1 MRLPEYDRALKA
13 RADKNLGY
21 YGGNDDDAPTR
32 ALRFDPAPSFS
43 FHTQLSRNNQMI
55 LSDQALDQL
64 FREARTHNGWQ
75 QKPVDDA
82 VLKQLIELVLLGPT
96 SANSSPGRFVFVK
109 TQEGKE
115 KLRPALSPGNLE
127 KTMAA
132 PVTAIVGMDMA
143 FYEHLPKLFP
153 HADARSW
160 FAGNDKAIA
169 DTAFRNSTLQGGYLI
184 LAARALGLDTGAM
197 SGFDAAKVDEAFF
210 GGTTVKSNFLINL
223 GYGDP
228 SKLFPRSPRFA
239 FDEAARIV

>member
-1 MRLPEYDRALKA
+1 
-13 RADKNLGY
+13 
-21 YGGNDDDAPTR
+21 
-32 ALRFDPAPSFS
+32 
-43 FHTQLSRNNQMI
+43 MI

-75 QKPVDDA
+75 SKPVDDA
-82 VLKQLIELVLLGPT
+82 LLKQLTELALLGPT
-96 SANSSPGRFVFVK
+96 SANSSPGRFVYVR
-109 TQEGKE
+109 TPEGKE

-132 PVTAIVGMDMA
+132 PVTVIVGMDTA

-160 FAGNDKAIA
+160 FAGNDKAIS

-210 GGTTVKSNFLINL
+210 AGTTVKSNFLINL
-223 GYGDP
+223 GYGDA
-228 SKLFPRSPRFA
+228 SKLFPRSPRFS
-239 FDEAARIV
+239 FDEAARIA

>member
-1 MRLPEYDRALKA
+1 M
-13 RADKNLGY
+13 
-21 YGGNDDDAPTR
+21 T
-32 ALRFDPAPSFS
+32 
-43 FHTQLSRNNQMI
+43 
-55 LSDQALDQL
+55 LSDAALDQL
-64 FREARTHNGWQ
+64 FREARTHNDWQ
-75 QKPVDDA
+75 PKAVDDA
-82 VLKQLIELVLLGPT
+82 VLSQLIELTLLGPT
-96 SANSSPGRFVFVK
+96 SANSSPARFVFVK
-109 TQEGKE
+109 SPEAKE
-115 KLRPALSPGNLE
+115 KLRPALSPGNLD

-184 LAARALGLDTGAM
+184 VAARALGLDTGPM
-197 SGFDAAKVDEAFF
+197 SGFDAAKVDQAFF
-210 GGTTVKSNFLINL
+210 AGTTVKSNFLINL

-228 SKLFPRSPRFA
+228 AKLFARSPRFS

>member
-1 MRLPEYDRALKA
+1 
-13 RADKNLGY
+13 
-21 YGGNDDDAPTR
+21 
-32 ALRFDPAPSFS
+32 
-43 FHTQLSRNNQMI
+43 MI

-75 QKPVDDA
+75 EKPVDDA
-82 VLKQLIELVLLGPT
+82 VLAQLMKLVLLGPT

-109 TQEGKE
+109 TPEGKE
-115 KLRPALSPGNLE
+115 KLRPALAPGNLE

-160 FAGNDKAIA
+160 FAGNDKLIA

-210 GGTTVKSNFLINL
+210 AGTTVKSNFLINL

-228 SKLFPRSPRFA
+228 AKLLPRSPRFT

>member
-1 MRLPEYDRALKA
+1 
-13 RADKNLGY
+13 
-21 YGGNDDDAPTR
+21 
-32 ALRFDPAPSFS
+32 
-43 FHTQLSRNNQMI
+43 MI

-82 VLKQLIELVLLGPT
+82 MLKQLIELVLLGPT

-160 FAGNDKAIA
+160 FAGKDKAIA

-197 SGFDAAKVDEAFF
+197 SGFDAAKVDAAFF
-210 GGTTVKSNFLINL
+210 AGTTVKSNFLINL

>member
-1 MRLPEYDRALKA
+1 
-13 RADKNLGY
+13 
-21 YGGNDDDAPTR
+21 
-32 ALRFDPAPSFS
+32 
-43 FHTQLSRNNQMI
+43 MI

-82 VLKQLIELVLLGPT
+82 VLKQLVEFVLLGPT
-96 SANSSPGRFVFVK
+96 SANSSPGRFVFVR
-109 TQEGKE
+109 TPEGKE

-184 LAARALGLDTGAM
+184 LAARALGLDTGPM

-210 GGTTVKSNFLINL
+210 AGTTVRSNFLINL

-239 FDEAARIV
+239 FNEAARIV